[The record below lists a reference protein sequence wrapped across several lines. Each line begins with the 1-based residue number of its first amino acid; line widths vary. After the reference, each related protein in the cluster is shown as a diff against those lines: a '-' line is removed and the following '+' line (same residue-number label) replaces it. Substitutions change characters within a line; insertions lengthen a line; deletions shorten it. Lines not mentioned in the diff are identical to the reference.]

1 MSKINGIY
9 AAGMSIFNKD
19 LSLNIEKTILHAENI
34 IDKGCHGVA
43 IFGSTGQAQLIPIS
57 EKIELLNNLSKS
69 KYKNNFIIGNG
80 LNSLSETINYIK
92 IALSLNFENFLIM
105 PPAYYKYSDKEVITF
120 YSKIV
125 EAAPNSRIILYNFE
139 KLCGYKFSLECV
151 QELVKK
157 FPEQIIG
164 IKDSSYNIYKNLRLK
179 DFSILPGSETK
190 LVEGLEIG
198 CSGIITATC
207 NVTAELSRK
216 VYDDFISKKTQ
227 TENEKLINVR
237 SAFDKYNLISGLHSY
252 CAKENDIFKN
262 VLPPLTLLT
271 KENEKELFEN
281 LKNLNFKIKS
291 LLAA

>member
-92 IALSLNFENFLIM
+92 IALSLNFKNFLIM
-105 PPAYYKYSDKEVITF
+105 PPAYYKYGDEEVINF

-281 LKNLNFKIKS
+281 LKNLNFKI
-291 LLAA
+291 

>member
-19 LSLNIEKTILHAENI
+19 LTLNIEKTILHAENI

-57 EKIELLNNLSKS
+57 EKIKLLNNLSKS

-92 IALSLNFENFLIM
+92 IALSLNFDNFLIM
-105 PPAYYKYSDKEVITF
+105 PPAYYNYGDKEVITF

-125 EAAPNSRIILYNFE
+125 EAAPNSRIVLYNFE

-151 QELVKK
+151 KELVKK

-164 IKDSSYNIYKNLRLK
+164 IKDSSYNIYKDLKLK

-190 LVEGLEIG
+190 LVEGLELG

-207 NVTAELSRK
+207 NVTAELSRR
-216 VYDDFISKKTQ
+216 VYDDFILKKTQ
-227 TENEKLINVR
+227 TENKRLINVR

-252 CAKENDIFKN
+252 CAKENDIFRN
-262 VLPPLTLLT
+262 VLPPLSLLK
-271 KENEKELFEN
+271 KEDEKELFEN